1 MVGGDPIYDKL
12 LLDPVSSIYSRAVKK
27 YGSKPKAVAWRDK
40 KRQLRRFQI
49 FSGLFSLV
57 PSEAGFS
64 INDLGCGY
72 GAMFS
77 AYRNMPEF
85 TNSRYFGYDISAD
98 MLIEAQKQLHD
109 PRATWIKSHI
119 ATEEADFSFVS
130 GTYNLN
136 MDADEKLWTS
146 YIENNLLQLWS
157 KTRVALGFNM
167 LSIDSPK
174 RQNTLYYAD
183 PEHFFAFCSKN
194 MGGRVRL
201 VDRLAPAEFVIF
213 VVRQGSL

>member
-1 MVGGDPIYDKL
+1 MAPASGSALRLAAVVEA
-12 LLDPVSSIYSRAVKK
+12 LDSRTIHQIDGEVLAH
-27 YGSKPKAVAWRDK
+27 AQRWR
-40 KRQLRRFQI
+40 
-49 FSGLFSLV
+49 S
-57 PSEAGFS
+57 
-64 INDLGCGY
+64 
-72 GAMFS
+72 
-77 AYRNMPEF
+77 
-85 TNSRYFGYDISAD
+85 
-98 MLIEAQKQLHD
+98 QLHD

-183 PEHFFAFCSKN
+183 PEHFFTFCSKK